1 MKGTLLLNGATTAL
15 IRSSATGA
23 IGRPEEHRTGRRQ
36 QIWPLVTSE
45 PPANQEVL
53 PLTRGGAESAC
64 DVKPLSD
71 TAGTA
76 ASTPQPTSTATAE
89 PLNRAPPSSTRA
101 SGRRKRQQRR
111 KPETSTSEGVD
122 RSLSGHEASRKE
134 EQDPDSLTPEQVDRL
149 VRVVCGKAI
158 NDDDSAET
166 AAKFCASV
174 IAKER
179 AGLFIDRLLC
189 TCRNWLKQRDLLLPN
204 FTTTALGEP
213 PQEQK
218 DSHRWAAFVS
228 FLAGL
233 LTAIPGK
240 GKRSA
245 VGTCHSGHIFCLAA
259 LLCESCKFIIHSP
272 DLEWHT
278 QIECL
283 RSALKTAGKT
293 AERAAPARMAAL
305 VACLRDEFLTPD
317 ASAETRLTLLEL
329 IELRASGWKFSAQQQ
344 LYYAAHSG
352 VFGAECD
359 DDLSPLPLPCR
370 TAQ

>member
-1 MKGTLLLNGATTAL
+1 MFAIRNGAL
-15 IRSSATGA
+15 Y
-23 IGRPEEHRTGRRQ
+23 RRWWQ
-36 QIWPLVTSE
+36 
-45 PPANQEVL
+45 
-53 PLTRGGAESAC
+53 
-64 DVKPLSD
+64 K
-71 TAGTA
+71 
-76 ASTPQPTSTATAE
+76 
-89 PLNRAPPSSTRA
+89 
-101 SGRRKRQQRR
+101 
-111 KPETSTSEGVD
+111 D
-122 RSLSGHEASRKE
+122 RSE
-134 EQDPDSLTPEQVDRL
+134 ERYLLAVPKCFRTEILRAIHDTPEGGHIGQ
-149 VRVVCGKAI
+149 RVMLRKLQERFWWPTMQS
-158 NDDDSAET
+158 N
-166 AAKFCASV
+166 
-174 IAKER
+174 KER